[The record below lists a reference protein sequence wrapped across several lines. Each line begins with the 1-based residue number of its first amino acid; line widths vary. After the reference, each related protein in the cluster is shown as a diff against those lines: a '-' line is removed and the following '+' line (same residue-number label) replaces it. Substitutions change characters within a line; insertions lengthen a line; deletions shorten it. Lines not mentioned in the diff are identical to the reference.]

1 MGGDF
6 NAIQFPSERLG
17 AKNFTQG
24 MHNFSDFISFNGL
37 LDIPLEGGSFT
48 WSNSLSGSRIDR
60 FLFSSEWE
68 KHYPNI
74 HQKRLGRF
82 LSDHF
87 PISLEG
93 GIFVRVVGLFVLRTC
108 GFKWMTLWRR

>member
-6 NAIQFPSERLG
+6 NAIQLPSERLR
-17 AKNFTQG
+17 ANNFTQG

-48 WSNSLSGSRIDR
+48 WSNSLSSSRIVR

-87 PISLEG
+87 PIHQK
-93 GIFVRVVGLFVLRTC
+93 RVVGLFVLRTC